1 MIEQILEWYGAISA
15 ISTVAFLIW
24 GWAHN
29 REVAIIRGGGGS
41 NLDSPNSA
49 RIAQS
54 N

>member
-1 MIEQILEWYGAISA
+1 MIEQILKWYGAISA

-29 REVAIIRGGGGS
+29 REVAIIRSGGS

-49 RIAQS
+49 RFAQW

>member
-15 ISTVAFLIW
+15 ISTVAFLIK

-29 REVAIIRGGGGS
+29 REVAIIRGGGS
-41 NLDSPNSA
+41 NLDAPNSA